1 MEKRRDSATAYIILA
16 DGFETIEA
24 LTPLDV
30 LRRCGVEVT
39 TISLNK
45 TRAVRSSHGVTV
57 EADATMEEF
66 MHNCNCCASGT
77 GTSTN
82 TSIAGTS
89 SSAGSTSNA
98 GSNSSASSAN
108 GSTNTTNAGSTTGA
122 SDTNTTNAGSSTGAS
137 DTNTT
142 ASTSTNVSGTM
153 RQALILPGGYPGY
166 KNLCESAEVGALI
179 TQFHKEGK
187 LLCAICGAPTALKAN
202 QICRGAAITCHTSVK
217 EELSDYYS
225 ILSSAV
231 VKYMNIITG
240 MGAGRSLDFAFAI
253 AESLTSKEKVEEI
266 KAKMEII

>member
-39 TISLNK
+39 TISLNQ

-57 EADATMEEF
+57 EADATMEDF
-66 MHNCNCCASGT
+66 MLKR
-77 GTSTN
+77 
-82 TSIAGTS
+82 
-89 SSAGSTSNA
+89 SNA
-98 GSNSSASSAN
+98 GCGSSASSSS
-108 GSTNTTNAGSTTGA
+108 GSINTTNAGSCTSA
-122 SDTNTTNAGSSTGAS
+122 SDTNTTTAGSST
-137 DTNTT
+137 T
-142 ASTSTNVSGTM
+142 ASCSM

-217 EELSDYYS
+217 EELTDYYS

-253 AESLTSKEKVEEI
+253 AEALTSKEKVEEI

>member
-39 TISLNK
+39 TISLNQ

-57 EADATMEEF
+57 EADATMEDF

-77 GTSTN
+77 GT
-82 TSIAGTS
+82 GT
-89 SSAGSTSNA
+89 
-98 GSNSSASSAN
+98 NSSI
-108 GSTNTTNAGSTTGA
+108 
-122 SDTNTTNAGSSTGAS
+122 AGSSTSAS

-142 ASTSTNVSGTM
+142 ASTSTTGSRSTTAGNAGTSSSAGSSTTASSANTTAGSCP

-240 MGAGRSLDFAFAI
+240 MGAGRSLEFAFAI
-253 AESLTSKEKVEEI
+253 AEALTSKEKVEEI

>member
-1 MEKRRDSATAYIILA
+1 MEQRRDSATAYIILA

-66 MHNCNCCASGT
+66 MHNCNCCASAIGT
-77 GTSTN
+77 GN
-82 TSIAGTS
+82 AGTS
-89 SSAGSTSNA
+89 ST
-98 GSNSSASSAN
+98 
-108 GSTNTTNAGSTTGA
+108 
-122 SDTNTTNAGSSTGAS
+122 AGSST
-137 DTNTT
+137 T
-142 ASTSTNVSGTM
+142 AGSCL
-153 RQALILPGGYPGY
+153 RQALVLSGGYPGY

>member
-1 MEKRRDSATAYIILA
+1 MEQRRDSATAYIILA

-39 TISLNK
+39 TISLNQ

-57 EADATMEEF
+57 EADATMEDYILKR
-66 MHNCNCCASGT
+66 NN
-77 GTSTN
+77 
-82 TSIAGTS
+82 AGRS
-89 SSAGSTSNA
+89 SSADI
-98 GSNSSASSAN
+98 SS
-108 GSTNTTNAGSTTGA
+108 GSTNI
-122 SDTNTTNAGSSTGAS
+122 TNAGSSTGAS

-217 EELSDYYS
+217 EELTDYYS

-240 MGAGRSLDFAFAI
+240 MGAGRSLEFAFAI
-253 AESLTSKEKVEEI
+253 AEALTSKEKVEEI

>member
-1 MEKRRDSATAYIILA
+1 MEQRRDSATAYIILA

-57 EADATMEEF
+57 EADATMEDF

-77 GTSTN
+77 GTGTN
-82 TSIAGTS
+82 
-89 SSAGSTSNA
+89 TSNA
-98 GSNSSASSAN
+98 GSSSSVSSAS
-108 GSTNTTNAGSTTGA
+108 GSTNTS
-122 SDTNTTNAGSSTGAS
+122 NAGSSTGAS

-253 AESLTSKEKVEEI
+253 AESLTSKEKVEGI

>member
-1 MEKRRDSATAYIILA
+1 MEQRIDSATAYIILA

-57 EADATMEEF
+57 EADATMEDF

-77 GTSTN
+77 GTGTN
-82 TSIAGTS
+82 TSNAGTS
-89 SSAGSTSNA
+89 SSAGSSTT
-98 GSNSSASSAN
+98 ASSA
-108 GSTNTTNAGSTTGA
+108 
-122 SDTNTTNAGSSTGAS
+122 
-137 DTNTT
+137 
-142 ASTSTNVSGTM
+142 V
-153 RQALILPGGYPGY
+153 RQALILPRGYPGY
-166 KNLCESAEVGALI
+166 KNLCESPEVGALI

-217 EELSDYYS
+217 EELTDYYS

-240 MGAGRSLDFAFAI
+240 MGAGRSLEFAFAI

>member
-39 TISLNK
+39 TISLNQ

-57 EADATMEEF
+57 EADATMEDF

-77 GTSTN
+77 GT
-82 TSIAGTS
+82 GT
-89 SSAGSTSNA
+89 
-98 GSNSSASSAN
+98 NSSI
-108 GSTNTTNAGSTTGA
+108 
-122 SDTNTTNAGSSTGAS
+122 AGSSTSAS
-137 DTNTT
+137 SSSTT

-240 MGAGRSLDFAFAI
+240 MGAGRSLEFAFAI
-253 AESLTSKEKVEEI
+253 AEALTSKEKVEEI

>member
-45 TRAVRSSHGVTV
+45 TRSVRSSHGVTV
-57 EADATMEEF
+57 EADATMEDF
-66 MHNCNCCASGT
+66 MHNCNCSASGT
-77 GTSTN
+77 GTGN
-82 TSIAGTS
+82 AGTS
-89 SSAGSTSNA
+89 STAGSS
-98 GSNSSASSAN
+98 N
-108 GSTNTTNAGSTTGA
+108 GSTNTTNA
-122 SDTNTTNAGSSTGAS
+122 DSSTGAS
-137 DTNTT
+137 S
-142 ASTSTNVSGTM
+142 AV

-166 KNLCESAEVGALI
+166 KNLCDSPEVGALI

-253 AESLTSKEKVEEI
+253 AEALTSKEKVEEI

>member
-1 MEKRRDSATAYIILA
+1 MEQRRDSATAYIILA

-39 TISLNK
+39 TISLNQ

-57 EADATMEEF
+57 EADATMEDF

-77 GTSTN
+77 GT
-82 TSIAGTS
+82 GT
-89 SSAGSTSNA
+89 
-98 GSNSSASSAN
+98 NSSI
-108 GSTNTTNAGSTTGA
+108 
-122 SDTNTTNAGSSTGAS
+122 AGSSTSAS
-137 DTNTT
+137 SSSTT

-217 EELSDYYS
+217 EELTDYYS

>member
-1 MEKRRDSATAYIILA
+1 MEQRRDSATAYIILA

-57 EADATMEEF
+57 EADATMEDF
-66 MHNCNCCASGT
+66 MHNCNCSASGIGT
-77 GTSTN
+77 GTSTSN
-82 TSIAGTS
+82 AGTS
-89 SSAGSTSNA
+89 SSADI
-98 GSNSSASSAN
+98 SS
-108 GSTNTTNAGSTTGA
+108 GSTNI
-122 SDTNTTNAGSSTGAS
+122 TNAGSSTGAS

-166 KNLCESAEVGALI
+166 KNLCDSPEVGALI

-217 EELSDYYS
+217 EELTDYYS

-240 MGAGRSLDFAFAI
+240 MGAGRSLEFAFAI
-253 AESLTSKEKVEEI
+253 AEALTSKEKVEEI

>member
-1 MEKRRDSATAYIILA
+1 MEQRRDSATAYIILA

-45 TRAVRSSHGVTV
+45 TRSVRSSHGVTV

-66 MHNCNCCASGT
+66 MHNCNCCASAIGTGTNSSIAGSSSSASST
-77 GTSTN
+77 GTSTTGSRSTTAGN
-82 TSIAGTS
+82 AGTS
-89 SSAGSTSNA
+89 SSAGSSTT
-98 GSNSSASSAN
+98 ASSA
-108 GSTNTTNAGSTTGA
+108 
-122 SDTNTTNAGSSTGAS
+122 
-137 DTNTT
+137 
-142 ASTSTNVSGTM
+142 V

>member
-1 MEKRRDSATAYIILA
+1 MEQRRDSATAYIILA

-57 EADATMEEF
+57 EADATMEDF

-77 GTSTN
+77 GTGTSTSNAGSN
-82 TSIAGTS
+82 TSNAGTS
-89 SSAGSTSNA
+89 SSAGSS
-98 GSNSSASSAN
+98 N
-108 GSTNTTNAGSTTGA
+108 GSTNTTNA
-122 SDTNTTNAGSSTGAS
+122 DSSTGAS
-137 DTNTT
+137 S
-142 ASTSTNVSGTM
+142 AV

-166 KNLCESAEVGALI
+166 KNLCDSPEVGALI

>member
-39 TISLNK
+39 TRSLNQ

-57 EADATMEEF
+57 EADATMEDF

-77 GTSTN
+77 GTGTN
-82 TSIAGTS
+82 TSNAGTS
-89 SSAGSTSNA
+89 SSAGSS
-98 GSNSSASSAN
+98 
-108 GSTNTTNAGSTTGA
+108 
-122 SDTNTTNAGSSTGAS
+122 
-137 DTNTT
+137 TT
-142 ASTSTNVSGTM
+142 ASSTV

-166 KNLCESAEVGALI
+166 KNLCDSPEVGALI

-240 MGAGRSLDFAFAI
+240 MGAGRSLEFAFAI
-253 AESLTSKEKVEEI
+253 AEALTSKEKVEEI

>member
-39 TISLNK
+39 TISLNQ

-57 EADATMEEF
+57 EADATMEEY
-66 MHNCNCCASGT
+66 MLKRSN
-77 GTSTN
+77 
-82 TSIAGTS
+82 AGSS

-98 GSNSSASSAN
+98 GTSSSAGSSTIASSAN
-108 GSTNTTNAGSTTGA
+108 TTAGSCL
-122 SDTNTTNAGSSTGAS
+122 
-137 DTNTT
+137 
-142 ASTSTNVSGTM
+142 
-153 RQALILPGGYPGY
+153 RQALVLPGGYPGY

>member
-1 MEKRRDSATAYIILA
+1 MEQRRDSATAYIILA

-39 TISLNK
+39 TISLNQ

-57 EADATMEEF
+57 EADATMEDF

-82 TSIAGTS
+82 TSIAGSSSSASSTGTSTTGSRSTTAGNAGTS
-89 SSAGSTSNA
+89 SSAGSSTT
-98 GSNSSASSAN
+98 ASSA
-108 GSTNTTNAGSTTGA
+108 
-122 SDTNTTNAGSSTGAS
+122 
-137 DTNTT
+137 
-142 ASTSTNVSGTM
+142 V

>member
-1 MEKRRDSATAYIILA
+1 MEQRIDSATAYIILA

-57 EADATMEEF
+57 EADATMEDF
-66 MHNCNCCASGT
+66 MHNCNCCASAIGT
-77 GTSTN
+77 GN
-82 TSIAGTS
+82 AGTS
-89 SSAGSTSNA
+89 STAGSS
-98 GSNSSASSAN
+98 
-108 GSTNTTNAGSTTGA
+108 
-122 SDTNTTNAGSSTGAS
+122 TNAGSSS
-137 DTNTT
+137 TT
-142 ASTSTNVSGTM
+142 AGSCP

>member
-1 MEKRRDSATAYIILA
+1 MEQRRDSATAYIILA

-39 TISLNK
+39 TISLNQ

-57 EADATMEEF
+57 EADATMEEY
-66 MHNCNCCASGT
+66 MLKRS
-77 GTSTN
+77 
-82 TSIAGTS
+82 
-89 SSAGSTSNA
+89 
-98 GSNSSASSAN
+98 
-108 GSTNTTNAGSTTGA
+108 
-122 SDTNTTNAGSSTGAS
+122 NAGSSTGAS

-240 MGAGRSLDFAFAI
+240 MGAGRSLEFAFAI
-253 AESLTSKEKVEEI
+253 AEALTSKEKVEEI

>member
-1 MEKRRDSATAYIILA
+1 MEQRRDSATAYIILA

-39 TISLNK
+39 TISLNQ

-57 EADATMEEF
+57 EADATMEDF

-77 GTSTN
+77 GT
-82 TSIAGTS
+82 GTS
-89 SSAGSTSNA
+89 
-98 GSNSSASSAN
+98 
-108 GSTNTTNAGSTTGA
+108 
-122 SDTNTTNAGSSTGAS
+122 SSTGAS

-166 KNLCESAEVGALI
+166 KNLCDSPEVGALI

-253 AESLTSKEKVEEI
+253 AESLTSKEKVVEI

>member
-45 TRAVRSSHGVTV
+45 TRSVRSSHGVTV
-57 EADATMEEF
+57 EADATMEDF
-66 MHNCNCCASGT
+66 MHNCNCCASAI

-82 TSIAGTS
+82 TSIAGSSSSASSTGTSTTGSRSTTAGNAGTS
-89 SSAGSTSNA
+89 SSAGSSTI
-98 GSNSSASSAN
+98 ASSAN
-108 GSTNTTNAGSTTGA
+108 TTAGSCL
-122 SDTNTTNAGSSTGAS
+122 
-137 DTNTT
+137 
-142 ASTSTNVSGTM
+142 
-153 RQALILPGGYPGY
+153 RQALVLPGGYPGY

-253 AESLTSKEKVEEI
+253 AETLTSKEKVEEI

>member
-1 MEKRRDSATAYIILA
+1 MEQRRDSATAYIILA

-57 EADATMEEF
+57 EADATMEDF

-77 GTSTN
+77 GTGTN
-82 TSIAGTS
+82 TSNAGTS
-89 SSAGSTSNA
+89 SSA
-98 GSNSSASSAN
+98 SSAS
-108 GSTNTTNAGSTTGA
+108 GSTNTTNAGSTTT
-122 SDTNTTNAGSSTGAS
+122 SGSA
-137 DTNTT
+137 
-142 ASTSTNVSGTM
+142 V

-166 KNLCESAEVGALI
+166 KNLCDSPDVGALI

>member
-1 MEKRRDSATAYIILA
+1 MEQRIDSATAYIILA

-57 EADATMEEF
+57 EADATMEDF
-66 MHNCNCCASGT
+66 MHNCNCCASAIGT
-77 GTSTN
+77 GT
-82 TSIAGTS
+82 
-89 SSAGSTSNA
+89 
-98 GSNSSASSAN
+98 NSSI
-108 GSTNTTNAGSTTGA
+108 
-122 SDTNTTNAGSSTGAS
+122 AGSSTSAS
-137 DTNTT
+137 SSSTT

-166 KNLCESAEVGALI
+166 KNLCESPEVGALI

-253 AESLTSKEKVEEI
+253 AEALTSKEKVEEI

>member
-45 TRAVRSSHGVTV
+45 TRSVRSSHGVTV
-57 EADATMEEF
+57 EADATMEDF

-77 GTSTN
+77 GT
-82 TSIAGTS
+82 GT
-89 SSAGSTSNA
+89 
-98 GSNSSASSAN
+98 NSSI
-108 GSTNTTNAGSTTGA
+108 
-122 SDTNTTNAGSSTGAS
+122 AGSSTSAS
-137 DTNTT
+137 SSSCGPNTSNT
-142 ASTSTNVSGTM
+142 GTSTNASSAV

-253 AESLTSKEKVEEI
+253 AEALTSKEKVEEI

>member
-57 EADATMEEF
+57 EADATMEEY
-66 MHNCNCCASGT
+66 MLKR
-77 GTSTN
+77 
-82 TSIAGTS
+82 
-89 SSAGSTSNA
+89 SNA
-98 GSNSSASSAN
+98 GSSSSADISSAS
-108 GSTNTTNAGSTTGA
+108 TNI
-122 SDTNTTNAGSSTGAS
+122 TNAGSSTGAS

-253 AESLTSKEKVEEI
+253 AEALTSKEKVEEI

>member
-39 TISLNK
+39 TISLNQ

-57 EADATMEEF
+57 EADATMEDF

-77 GTSTN
+77 GTG
-82 TSIAGTS
+82 TSNAGTS
-89 SSAGSTSNA
+89 SSA
-98 GSNSSASSAN
+98 SSAS
-108 GSTNTTNAGSTTGA
+108 GSTNTTNAGSTTT
-122 SDTNTTNAGSSTGAS
+122 SGSA
-137 DTNTT
+137 
-142 ASTSTNVSGTM
+142 V

-166 KNLCESAEVGALI
+166 KNLCDSPEVGALI

-240 MGAGRSLDFAFAI
+240 MGAGRSLEFAFAI

>member
-1 MEKRRDSATAYIILA
+1 MEQRRDSATAYIILA

-39 TISLNK
+39 TISLNQ

-57 EADATMEEF
+57 EADATMEDF

-82 TSIAGTS
+82 TSIAGSSSSASSTGTSTTGSRSTTAGNAGTS
-89 SSAGSTSNA
+89 SSAGSSTT
-98 GSNSSASSAN
+98 ASSAN
-108 GSTNTTNAGSTTGA
+108 TTAGSCL
-122 SDTNTTNAGSSTGAS
+122 
-137 DTNTT
+137 
-142 ASTSTNVSGTM
+142 

-217 EELSDYYS
+217 EELTDYYS

>member
-66 MHNCNCCASGT
+66 MHNCCASGT

-98 GSNSSASSAN
+98 GSNSSASSAS
-108 GSTNTTNAGSTTGA
+108 GSTNTTNAGSTT
-122 SDTNTTNAGSSTGAS
+122 TGSSSCGTNISNTGTS
-137 DTNTT
+137 TT
-142 ASTSTNVSGTM
+142 ASSSM

-240 MGAGRSLDFAFAI
+240 MGAGRSLEFAFAI
-253 AESLTSKEKVEEI
+253 AEALTSKEKVEEI

>member
-1 MEKRRDSATAYIILA
+1 MEQRRDSATAYIILA

-45 TRAVRSSHGVTV
+45 TRSVRSSHGVTV
-57 EADATMEEF
+57 EADATMEDF

-77 GTSTN
+77 GTGTSTSN
-82 TSIAGTS
+82 AGTS
-89 SSAGSTSNA
+89 SSA
-98 GSNSSASSAN
+98 SSAS
-108 GSTNTTNAGSTTGA
+108 GSTNTTNAGSSTT
-122 SDTNTTNAGSSTGAS
+122 SGSA
-137 DTNTT
+137 
-142 ASTSTNVSGTM
+142 V

-253 AESLTSKEKVEEI
+253 AEALTSKEKVEEI

>member
-1 MEKRRDSATAYIILA
+1 MEQRRDSATAYIILA

-57 EADATMEEF
+57 EADATMEDF

-77 GTSTN
+77 GT
-82 TSIAGTS
+82 GT
-89 SSAGSTSNA
+89 
-98 GSNSSASSAN
+98 NSSI
-108 GSTNTTNAGSTTGA
+108 
-122 SDTNTTNAGSSTGAS
+122 AGSSTSAS
-137 DTNTT
+137 SSSTT
-142 ASTSTNVSGTM
+142 ASSAV

-166 KNLCESAEVGALI
+166 KNLCDSPEVGALI

-240 MGAGRSLDFAFAI
+240 MGAGRSLEFAFAI
-253 AESLTSKEKVEEI
+253 AEALTSKEKIEEI

>member
-57 EADATMEEF
+57 EADATMEDF
-66 MHNCNCCASGT
+66 MLKR
-77 GTSTN
+77 
-82 TSIAGTS
+82 
-89 SSAGSTSNA
+89 SNA
-98 GSNSSASSAN
+98 GCGSSASSSS
-108 GSTNTTNAGSTTGA
+108 GSINTTNAGSCTSA
-122 SDTNTTNAGSSTGAS
+122 SDTNTTTAGSST
-137 DTNTT
+137 T
-142 ASTSTNVSGTM
+142 ASCSM

>member
-39 TISLNK
+39 TISLNQ

-77 GTSTN
+77 GTGTSTSN
-82 TSIAGTS
+82 AGTS
-89 SSAGSTSNA
+89 SSA
-98 GSNSSASSAN
+98 SSAS
-108 GSTNTTNAGSTTGA
+108 GSTNTTNAGS
-122 SDTNTTNAGSSTGAS
+122 S
-137 DTNTT
+137 
-142 ASTSTNVSGTM
+142 M

-166 KNLCESAEVGALI
+166 KNLCESEEVGALI

>member
-1 MEKRRDSATAYIILA
+1 MEQRRDSATAYIILA

-57 EADATMEEF
+57 EADATMEDF
-66 MHNCNCCASGT
+66 MHNCNCSASGT
-77 GTSTN
+77 GT
-82 TSIAGTS
+82 GT
-89 SSAGSTSNA
+89 STSNA
-98 GSNSSASSAN
+98 GSSTNASS
-108 GSTNTTNAGSTTGA
+108 TTTGSTT
-122 SDTNTTNAGSSTGAS
+122 TGSSSCGTNISNTGTS
-137 DTNTT
+137 TT
-142 ASTSTNVSGTM
+142 ASSSM

-166 KNLCESAEVGALI
+166 KNLCDSPEVGALI
-179 TQFHKEGK
+179 TQFHKDGK
-187 LLCAICGAPTALKAN
+187 LLCAICGAPTALKTN

-240 MGAGRSLDFAFAI
+240 MGAGRSLEFAFAI
-253 AESLTSKEKVEEI
+253 AEALTSKEKVEEI

>member
-1 MEKRRDSATAYIILA
+1 MEQRRDSATAYIILA

-57 EADATMEEF
+57 EADATMEDF

-77 GTSTN
+77 GTSN
-82 TSIAGTS
+82 AGSSSSADNAGSS
-89 SSAGSTSNA
+89 SSAGSSTT
-98 GSNSSASSAN
+98 ASSAN
-108 GSTNTTNAGSTTGA
+108 TS
-122 SDTNTTNAGSSTGAS
+122 AGSSTTAS
-137 DTNTT
+137 SANTT
-142 ASTSTNVSGTM
+142 AGSCL

-166 KNLCESAEVGALI
+166 KNLCDSPEVGALI

-253 AESLTSKEKVEEI
+253 AEALTSKEKVEEI

>member
-1 MEKRRDSATAYIILA
+1 
-16 DGFETIEA
+16 
-24 LTPLDV
+24 
-30 LRRCGVEVT
+30 
-39 TISLNK
+39 
-45 TRAVRSSHGVTV
+45 
-57 EADATMEEF
+57 

-77 GTSTN
+77 GTGTN
-82 TSIAGTS
+82 TSNAGTS
-89 SSAGSTSNA
+89 SSA
-98 GSNSSASSAN
+98 SSAS
-108 GSTNTTNAGSTTGA
+108 GSTNTTNAGSTTT
-122 SDTNTTNAGSSTGAS
+122 SGSA
-137 DTNTT
+137 
-142 ASTSTNVSGTM
+142 V

-166 KNLCESAEVGALI
+166 KNLCDSPDVGALI

>member
-57 EADATMEEF
+57 EADATMEDF

-77 GTSTN
+77 GTGTNSSIAGSSTSASSSSTTN
-82 TSIAGTS
+82 AGSSSTAGSSTTGSRSTTAGNAGTS
-89 SSAGSTSNA
+89 SSAGSSTT
-98 GSNSSASSAN
+98 ASSAN
-108 GSTNTTNAGSTTGA
+108 TTAGSCL
-122 SDTNTTNAGSSTGAS
+122 
-137 DTNTT
+137 
-142 ASTSTNVSGTM
+142 

-166 KNLCESAEVGALI
+166 KNLCDSPEVGALI

>member
-57 EADATMEEF
+57 EADATMEDF

-77 GTSTN
+77 GTGNAGTSSTAGSTSCGTN
-82 TSIAGTS
+82 TSNAGTS
-89 SSAGSTSNA
+89 SSAGSSTT
-98 GSNSSASSAN
+98 ASSAN
-108 GSTNTTNAGSTTGA
+108 TTAGSCL
-122 SDTNTTNAGSSTGAS
+122 
-137 DTNTT
+137 
-142 ASTSTNVSGTM
+142 

-166 KNLCESAEVGALI
+166 KNLCDSPEVGALI

-240 MGAGRSLDFAFAI
+240 MGAGRSLEFAFAI
-253 AESLTSKEKVEEI
+253 AEALTSKEKVEEI

>member
-39 TISLNK
+39 TISLNQ

-66 MHNCNCCASGT
+66 MHNCNCCASAIGT
-77 GTSTN
+77 GTNS
-82 TSIAGTS
+82 SIAGTS
-89 SSAGSTSNA
+89 SSAGSSTT
-98 GSNSSASSAN
+98 ASSA
-108 GSTNTTNAGSTTGA
+108 
-122 SDTNTTNAGSSTGAS
+122 
-137 DTNTT
+137 
-142 ASTSTNVSGTM
+142 V

-240 MGAGRSLDFAFAI
+240 MGAGRSLEFAFAI
-253 AESLTSKEKVEEI
+253 AEALTSKEKVEEI

>member
-1 MEKRRDSATAYIILA
+1 MEQRRDSATAYIILA

-45 TRAVRSSHGVTV
+45 TRSVRSSHGVTV
-57 EADATMEEF
+57 EADATMEDF

-82 TSIAGTS
+82 TSIAGS
-89 SSAGSTSNA
+89 S
-98 GSNSSASSAN
+98 SSASS
-108 GSTNTTNAGSTTGA
+108 TSTTE
-122 SDTNTTNAGSSTGAS
+122 GSCP
-137 DTNTT
+137 
-142 ASTSTNVSGTM
+142 

-166 KNLCESAEVGALI
+166 KNLCDSPEVGALI

-253 AESLTSKEKVEEI
+253 AEALTSKEKVEEI

>member
-1 MEKRRDSATAYIILA
+1 MEQRRDSATAYIILA

-39 TISLNK
+39 TISLNQ

-57 EADATMEEF
+57 EADATMEEYLLKR
-66 MHNCNCCASGT
+66 NNAGSSTSASSIGS
-77 GTSTN
+77 GTSTSN
-82 TSIAGTS
+82 AGTS
-89 SSAGSTSNA
+89 SSVGSST
-98 GSNSSASSAN
+98 N
-108 GSTNTTNAGSTTGA
+108 GSTNIP
-122 SDTNTTNAGSSTGAS
+122 NAGSSTGAGCS
-137 DTNTT
+137 TT
-142 ASTSTNVSGTM
+142 AGNAGTSSTASSCL

-217 EELSDYYS
+217 EELTDYYS

-240 MGAGRSLDFAFAI
+240 MGAGRSLEFAFAI

>member
-39 TISLNK
+39 TISLNQ

-57 EADATMEEF
+57 EADATMEDF

-77 GTSTN
+77 
-82 TSIAGTS
+82 
-89 SSAGSTSNA
+89 
-98 GSNSSASSAN
+98 
-108 GSTNTTNAGSTTGA
+108 
-122 SDTNTTNAGSSTGAS
+122 
-137 DTNTT
+137 
-142 ASTSTNVSGTM
+142 V

-240 MGAGRSLDFAFAI
+240 MGAGRSLEFAFAI